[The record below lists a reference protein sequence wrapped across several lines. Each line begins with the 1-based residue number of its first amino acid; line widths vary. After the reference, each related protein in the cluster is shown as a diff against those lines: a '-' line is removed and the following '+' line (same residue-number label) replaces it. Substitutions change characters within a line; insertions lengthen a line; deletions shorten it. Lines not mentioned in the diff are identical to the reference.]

1 MKKELAGLVILLSL
15 IGPIGQVNATAGDY
29 NLRVSG
35 TVVEQPYI
43 SQVASAPNTEYNLTI
58 AIHNEGEKAL
68 MMDRMEIFCG
78 ALHITS
84 TWYPTKIVSPGET
97 LKESF
102 ETYGWAS
109 SIIDDATKAGQNYWK
124 CKVKIFDNGNYI
136 GTAYST
142 TIPIDI
148 PSKGIDLNFVSDAE
162 KLSPKDANLV
172 RCLTD
177 SNSKRK
183 YDGLTTEGVGIRYED
198 YYFYTNVTNDKL
210 RVKLFW
216 KLEPNA
222 DTNSLTNALKQATA
236 QSKYTTFDIGPN
248 DSIESTSY
256 VKIEND
262 NCDQIRSA
270 FTAGA
275 NDILDATSS
284 LSKYIADY

>member
-109 SIIDDATKAGQNYWK
+109 
-124 CKVKIFDNGNYI
+124 
-136 GTAYST
+136 
-142 TIPIDI
+142 
-148 PSKGIDLNFVSDAE
+148 
-162 KLSPKDANLV
+162 
-172 RCLTD
+172 
-177 SNSKRK
+177 
-183 YDGLTTEGVGIRYED
+183 
-198 YYFYTNVTNDKL
+198 
-210 RVKLFW
+210 
-216 KLEPNA
+216 
-222 DTNSLTNALKQATA
+222 
-236 QSKYTTFDIGPN
+236 
-248 DSIESTSY
+248 
-256 VKIEND
+256 
-262 NCDQIRSA
+262 
-270 FTAGA
+270 
-275 NDILDATSS
+275 
-284 LSKYIADY
+284 